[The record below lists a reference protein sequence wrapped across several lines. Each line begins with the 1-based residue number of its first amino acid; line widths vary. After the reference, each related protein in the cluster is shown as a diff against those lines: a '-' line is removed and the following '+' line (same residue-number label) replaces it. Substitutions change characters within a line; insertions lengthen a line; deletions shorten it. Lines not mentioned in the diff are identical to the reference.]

1 MRSWY
6 RRLGALLGMVAG
18 TAVVAML
25 TLWMNQPAEP
35 PPPEGSKSAA
45 QFKVEKPP
53 EKKPQ
58 PRQEPKPKPRQATR
72 AAQRAP
78 APNITTQLSGMSFDL
93 PQFQSTD
100 VLGTDKLLSGADG
113 SKKLTMTED
122 AVDSLPEPRSRR
134 PPEYPSKARERGIQG
149 HVLLRLKIS
158 ESGDVEQVKVV
169 DAQPIGVFEEVAV
182 AAVREWT
189 FQPAT
194 YRGSPVAV
202 SVSQKIPFRLN

>member
-18 TAVVAML
+18 TVAVAML
-25 TLWMNQPAEP
+25 TLWMNEAAEP
-35 PPPEGSKSAA
+35 PPQEAGKSMAE
-45 QFKVEKPP
+45 FKVDKPP
-53 EKKPQ
+53 EKKQQ
-58 PRQEPKPKPRQATR
+58 PRQQPRPKPRQAMR

-78 APNITTQLSGMSFDL
+78 APNITTQLSGLSFDL
-93 PQFQSTD
+93 PQFQSSD

-134 PPEYPSKARERGIQG
+134 APEYPSKARERGIQG
-149 HVLLRLKIS
+149 HVMLRLKIS
-158 ESGDVEQVKVV
+158 DSGDVEQVKVV
-169 DAQPIGVFEEVAV
+169 DAQPVGVFEDVAV
-182 AAVREWT
+182 AAVRQWT

-194 YRGSPVAV
+194 YRGAPVAV

>member
-1 MRSWY
+1 MQSLY

-18 TAVVAML
+18 TAAVAML
-25 TLWMNQPAEP
+25 TLWMNDPV
-35 PPPEGSKSAA
+35 PPPEQDAA
-45 QFKVEKPP
+45 RTTAEFKVEKPP

-58 PRQEPKPKPRQATR
+58 PRQQPKRRPPQAMR

-78 APNITTQLSGMSFDL
+78 APNITTQLSGLSFDL
-93 PQFQSTD
+93 PQFQSSD
-100 VLGTDKLLSGADG
+100 VLGTDRLLSGADG

-134 PPEYPSKARERGIQG
+134 SPEYPSKARERGIQG

-158 ESGDVEQVKVV
+158 ESGDVEQIKVV
-169 DAQPIGVFEEVAV
+169 DAQPAGVFEDVAV
-182 AAVREWT
+182 AAVRQWT
-189 FQPAT
+189 FQPAL
-194 YRGSPVAV
+194 YKGSPVAV